1 MNSKGRE
8 IISGNSDFQIGF
20 YFVKNRLNISYDW
33 LILKKKIFG
42 RCFTMKISTNT
53 IVSVFTIP

>member
-20 YFVKNRLNISYDW
+20 YFVKNRLDISYDW
-33 LILKKKIFG
+33 RIIKKKYLG
-42 RCFTMKISTNT
+42 DASL
-53 IVSVFTIP
+53 